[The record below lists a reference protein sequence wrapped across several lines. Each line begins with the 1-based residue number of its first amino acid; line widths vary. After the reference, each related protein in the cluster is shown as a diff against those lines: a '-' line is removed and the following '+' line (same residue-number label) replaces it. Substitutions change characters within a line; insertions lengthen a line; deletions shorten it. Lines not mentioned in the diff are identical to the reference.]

1 MIDNPD
7 QMAEYAAR
15 SGVIPATSDKPWW
28 QSRAIIGVIISS
40 LSVAVGMAGYELNV
54 GAATEIV
61 AGLGA
66 LVGNALAW
74 YGRVKAT
81 KPISRRQVLPGVA
94 IKGNANGL

>member
-15 SGVIPATSDKPWW
+15 AGFIEAPESKPWW

-40 LSVAVGMAGYELNV
+40 LSVGVGMVGYELDV

-66 LVGNALAW
+66 LIGNALAW

-81 KPISRRQVLPGVA
+81 KPISKRQVMPGV
-94 IKGNANGL
+94 NLTR